1 MNMQTGLAL
10 LLCVICLC
18 ISVYS
23 LVSYLKD
30 RKKQKIPF
38 THGRKK

>member
-1 MNMQTGLAL
+1 MNMQTGFAL
-10 LLCVICLC
+10 LLCVFCLG

-30 RKKQKIPF
+30 RKKTKD
-38 THGRKK
+38 TVYLRA